1 MFFRRAAGFG
11 GGRLRS
17 AVDTENV
24 EKGLRFMEKFTLT
37 PSFVKNENSLG
48 ASSME
53 NREREERLSSGT
65 ETDSERIEEREITN
79 AGYAEKLQGERSLP
93 DGEEK
98 KDDVEEKNDFAPDG
112 ENGERNEKG
121 EERGEKRSADN
132 IDAVLSFMRAHEAGT
147 RRILGKNKKPPFSR

>member
-1 MFFRRAAGFG
+1 
-11 GGRLRS
+11 
-17 AVDTENV
+17 
-24 EKGLRFMEKFTLT
+24 
-37 PSFVKNENSLG
+37 
-48 ASSME
+48 ME

-79 AGYAEKLQGERSLP
+79 AGYEEKLQGERSLP

>member
-1 MFFRRAAGFG
+1 
-11 GGRLRS
+11 
-17 AVDTENV
+17 
-24 EKGLRFMEKFTLT
+24 
-37 PSFVKNENSLG
+37 
-48 ASSME
+48 ME

-79 AGYAEKLQGERSLP
+79 AGYEEKLQGERSLP

-147 RRILGKNKKPPFSR
+147 RRILGKNKKTPFSR